1 MKRMKWLYGAL
12 GALLLN
18 ASHAAADP
26 TGGKPADEGKSVRE
40 IVEAG
45 SYRIEVQTALP
56 RRGNNIQISSRYDL
70 VVRNDSVFSR
80 LPYFGRG
87 YNIPYGGGEGLF
99 FEAPIE
105 SYQLNE
111 GKKGR
116 LEISFRARSS
126 EDVMDYRITLFD
138 NGSAS
143 VGVTMQKRQGID
155 FIGQLAE

>member
-1 MKRMKWLYGAL
+1 MKWLYGAL

-40 IVEAG
+40 IVETG
-45 SYRIEVQTALP
+45 NYRIEVQTALP
-56 RRGNNIQISSRYDL
+56 RRGNNIQLSS
-70 VVRNDSVFSR
+70 
-80 LPYFGRG
+80 
-87 YNIPYGGGEGLF
+87 
-99 FEAPIE
+99 
-105 SYQLNE
+105 
-111 GKKGR
+111 KKGR
-116 LEISFRARSS
+116 LEIRFRARSS